1 MVSGVFKR
9 KHWRT
14 PEVIFSI
21 EVADHSWL
29 SLSQKF
35 TFVQTAYYV
44 VLQISGD
51 LNNRLI
57 LFAFQLFS
65 IKRLI
70 VPDDNVLM
78 VCLIKDT
85 SAPVRGV
92 KHCQTGQELRGDGY
106 VAHCGPHLCPCNF
119 GNSGYQSVTTK

>member
-1 MVSGVFKR
+1 M
-9 KHWRT
+9 
-14 PEVIFSI
+14 IFSI

-29 SLSQKF
+29 SLLQKF
-35 TFVQTAYYV
+35 TVVQKAYYV

-51 LNNRLI
+51 LNNSLI
-57 LFAFQLFS
+57 LFAFQLFI

-70 VPDDNVLM
+70 VPDDNVLTFN
-78 VCLIKDT
+78 LIKET
-85 SAPVRGV
+85 SAPERGV
-92 KHCQTGQELRGDGY
+92 KDCQTGQELRGDGY